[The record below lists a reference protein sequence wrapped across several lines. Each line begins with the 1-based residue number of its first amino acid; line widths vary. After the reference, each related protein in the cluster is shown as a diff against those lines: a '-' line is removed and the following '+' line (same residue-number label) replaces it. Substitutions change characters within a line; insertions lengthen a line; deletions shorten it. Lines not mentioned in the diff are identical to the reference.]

1 MESLLEQRERDR
13 VLLREKATTPVL
25 PWVKLRLLVSW
36 MWRTSWGLGALL
48 SSPASHKGLGP
59 QSRLQWVWGLCPPH
73 PWGAPH
79 PSPWLP
85 AHIPFPGPFTMG
97 SVTSQR
103 KKKKQ
108 HLILYRLGSPTSKC
122 LLGPRKWHKWLKW
135 PEAAIPQLWP
145 IIAKGNVGSVLPK
158 SSEIWKLG
166 FQNKISWFLNDDN

>member
-103 KKKKQ
+103 KKKNSTLYYIDWGVPPQNVYWAQGNDINGWSGQKQ
-108 HLILYRLGSPTSKC
+108 PFLSSG
-122 LLGPRKWHKWLKW
+122 
-135 PEAAIPQLWP
+135 QL
-145 IIAKGNVGSVLPK
+145 LPK
-158 SSEIWKLG
+158 EMWAQFFQKVQRSE
-166 FQNKISWFLNDDN
+166 N